1 MVGEREMKRYKKMLM
16 VAPLACMLGTG
27 VVTLPDAAY
36 AAESLSSPV
45 SFTNIYNDGA
55 DYTKENLTK
64 DLYKR
69 ILRGIENT
77 PELRQKFKLADDESI
92 QRENPATSFTDPNG
106 NTTEYPATYYGLE
119 DQLSKV
125 EVGVVGSHF
134 EVNPTVDSYEDLGQ
148 TNLLTINND
157 DGTVAQT
164 AQTPETTEKFSETMS
179 YSNSTG
185 MKLGIGISTTI
196 KIKIPFDLGEA
207 SQTVNMNSEFSF
219 NNTQTQTSTHEK
231 SVTFK
236 SQPVV
241 AAPGGTTTYYGTIKR
256 AKFSGTFQT
265 DAYLPG
271 LTLKLPIVKKN
282 NGNDIV
288 HTEEVTLTPED
299 MYAIFKNGL
308 PVLPPYLSLDDEI
321 KKVKVNNASF
331 TFNGEGGYYST
342 VQVKFIPKDP
352 NKKAQVM
359 PYKEYV
365 AKTQEK
371 SL

>member
-1 MVGEREMKRYKKMLM
+1 MKKYKKLLM

-27 VVTLPDAAY
+27 AVALPNAVH
-36 AAESLSSPV
+36 AAESLSSPA
-45 SFTNIYNDGA
+45 SFTNIYDDGTS
-55 DYTKENLTK
+55 YTKETLEK

-77 PELRQKFKLADDESI
+77 PELRQKFKLADDEGI
-92 QRENPATSFTDPNG
+92 QREKGASSLTDPNG
-106 NTTEYPATYYGLE
+106 NTTEYPAINYGLM

-125 EVGVVGSHF
+125 EAGIVGSHF
-134 EVNPTVDSYEDLGQ
+134 DVNPTVDSYEDLGQ

-164 AQTPETTEKFSETMS
+164 AQTPETTEKFSESMS

-185 MKLGIGISTTI
+185 MKLGIGSSTTV
-196 KIKIPFDLGEA
+196 KVKIPFDLGEV
-207 SQTVNMNSEFSF
+207 SQTVNINSEFSF
-219 NNTQTQTSTHEK
+219 NNTVTNTSTHEK

-241 AAPGGTTTYYGTIKR
+241 AAPGGTTTYYGSIKR
-256 AKFSGTFQT
+256 AKFSGTIQT
-265 DAYLPG
+265 DAYLAG
-271 LTLKLPIVKKN
+271 VTLKLPIVKKN
-282 NGNDIV
+282 GNSYDIV

-308 PVLPPYLSLDDEI
+308 PVLPPYLSFDDEN
-321 KKVKVNNASF
+321 KKVKVNNAPF
-331 TFNGEGGYYST
+331 TFSGEGGYYSA
-342 VQVKFIPKDP
+342 VKVKFTPKDS
-352 NKKAQVM
+352 NKSPQEM

-365 AKTQEK
+365 AKAQQGA
-371 SL
+371 L